1 MKMIV
6 QSPAKINLFLDIT
19 GKRSDGYHIIN
30 TVMQSVSLYDDV
42 IVTLEND
49 SNEIRLSCSK
59 DEIPCDSTNTAYKA
73 AELFFE
79 HTGIKRKGVSIRIK
93 KRIPSQAGMGGGS
106 TDAAAVLYALNE
118 LTDSRLTKEELAEL
132 GEKIGADVPFCV
144 YGGTMSA
151 SGIGTILSPLPDMP
165 DCFFV
170 IVMPDFRIS
179 TKEAY
184 ESSDRLGYDTVKS
197 IEPLTNAVCS
207 GNASQT
213 ASLLYNKFEEV
224 ADIEEIGN
232 IKSMMKESGALGALM
247 TGSGSAVFGIFDE
260 KEKAEEC
267 EDILKKQY
275 DEVYIAEPV
284 RSGPKQIL
292 PGGLIGSFLAEKY

>member
-1 MKMIV
+1 MKMTV

-19 GKRSDGYHIIN
+19 GKRNDGYHIIN

-42 IVTLEND
+42 TVTLEND
-49 SNEIRLSCSK
+49 SGDIRLSCSK
-59 DEIPCDSTNTAYKA
+59 DNIPCDSTNTAYKA

-79 HTGIKRKGVSIRIK
+79 HTGISRKGVSIKIK
-93 KRIPSQAGMGGGS
+93 KRIPSQAGMAGGS

-118 LTDSRLTKEELAEL
+118 LTDSRLTKDELAEI

-165 DCFFV
+165 DCYFV

-179 TKEAY
+179 TKQAY

-197 IEPLTNAVCS
+197 MEPLVNAVCS
-207 GNASQT
+207 GNAAQT
-213 ASLLYNKFEEV
+213 AALLYNKFEEV
-224 ADIEEIGN
+224 ADIEEIGH
-232 IKSMMKESGALGALM
+232 IKSAMLEAGGLGALM
-247 TGSGSAVFGIFDE
+247 TGSGSAVFGVFDDR
-260 KEKAEEC
+260 EKAEEC
-267 EDILKKQY
+267 EDRLRKQY
-275 DEVYIAEPV
+275 DEIFIAEPV
-284 RSGPKQIL
+284 RSGPRQL
-292 PGGLIGSFLAEKY
+292 PTGGLIGSLLG

>member
-1 MKMIV
+1 
-6 QSPAKINLFLDIT
+6 
-19 GKRSDGYHIIN
+19 
-30 TVMQSVSLYDDV
+30 
-42 IVTLEND
+42 
-49 SNEIRLSCSK
+49 
-59 DEIPCDSTNTAYKA
+59 
-73 AELFFE
+73 
-79 HTGIKRKGVSIRIK
+79 
-93 KRIPSQAGMGGGS
+93 
-106 TDAAAVLYALNE
+106 
-118 LTDSRLTKEELAEL
+118 
-132 GEKIGADVPFCV
+132 
-144 YGGTMSA
+144 MSA